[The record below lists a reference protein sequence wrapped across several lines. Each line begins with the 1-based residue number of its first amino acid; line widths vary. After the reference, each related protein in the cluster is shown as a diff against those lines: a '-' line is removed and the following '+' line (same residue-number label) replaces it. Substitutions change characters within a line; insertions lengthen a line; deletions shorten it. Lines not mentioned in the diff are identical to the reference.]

1 MRIKGIKI
9 DEDVAKILETENG
22 ELLRSFKTTSGVLAE
37 EHKIDEKTIN
47 ILGVDLHY
55 DIIKSEYFPKSEEEK
70 TFLTQNK
77 ITAKLVNEEALDDL
91 EKILQEIVKSEL
103 GKDYK
108 NMNYIGASRLIG
120 IPTSIDA
127 KI

>member
-37 EHKIDEKTIN
+37 ERKIGEKTIN

-55 DIIKSEYFPKSEEEK
+55 DIIKSEYFPKSEEER
-70 TFLTQNK
+70 TFLTQNR
-77 ITAKLVNEEALDDL
+77 ITAKLANEEALDDL
-91 EKILQEIVKSEL
+91 EKFLQETITSEL
-103 GKDYK
+103 EKDHK
-108 NMNYIGASRLIG
+108 NMYIGASRCIS
-120 IPTSIDA
+120 IPVSIEA

>member
-9 DEDVAKILETENG
+9 DEDVAKMLEVEKG
-22 ELLRSFKTTSGVLAE
+22 ELIRSFKTADNIFAE
-37 EHKIDEKTIN
+37 ERKIDEKIIN

-55 DIIKSEYFPKSEEEK
+55 NIIKYEYFPKSEEER

-77 ITAKLVNEEALDDL
+77 ITAELANKEALDDL
-91 EKILQEIVKSEL
+91 EKILQGTVKSEL
-103 GKDYK
+103 EKDYK
-108 NMNYIGASRLIG
+108 NMDYVGASSFVR
-120 IPTSIDA
+120 IPISIQA